1 VGSFHDKS
9 LSLDYLTDTFIWS
22 PDRFLIEFQDPQRFQ
37 INLYTLYPGQT
48 LRFFGSLLSRDHG
61 DIGAQVRPRGV
72 GVEPEIIRTRLPLL
86 NLPQGTGVGQNGR
99 DPMLRAIDPNLGFS
113 LELQALTFLFG
124 QLDAAF
130 DRSARLSARLWREG
144 DTWAVPTAPGRDM
157 VSFTSPFTNLTY
169 TAVHIGGRTGEPGAN
184 VGLSR
189 RDEASNETGIAAR
202 MLNYANILANRYRT
216 ATGTTR
222 TNLQTQLQAYI
233 DLIER
238 AREFS
243 GRFN

>member
-1 VGSFHDKS
+1 
-9 LSLDYLTDTFIWS
+9 
-22 PDRFLIEFQDPQRFQ
+22 
-37 INLYTLYPGQT
+37 
-48 LRFFGSLLSRDHG
+48 
-61 DIGAQVRPRGV
+61 
-72 GVEPEIIRTRLPLL
+72 
-86 NLPQGTGVGQNGR
+86 
-99 DPMLRAIDPNLGFS
+99 
-113 LELQALTFLFG
+113 
-124 QLDAAF
+124 
-130 DRSARLSARLWREG
+130 
-144 DTWAVPTAPGRDM
+144 
-157 VSFTSPFTNLTY
+157 
-169 TAVHIGGRTGEPGAN
+169 VHIGGRTGEPGAN